1 MIAAA
6 HTIPCAHGA
15 DAARALF
22 RGAFE
27 LGSVDAGHG
36 SLMCEPRH
44 ASPHAGLG

>member
-15 DAARALF
+15 DAARAFL
-22 RGAFE
+22 RDALE
-27 LGSVDAGHG
+27 VGSVDAGHG
-36 SLMCEPRH
+36 PLMCEPRH